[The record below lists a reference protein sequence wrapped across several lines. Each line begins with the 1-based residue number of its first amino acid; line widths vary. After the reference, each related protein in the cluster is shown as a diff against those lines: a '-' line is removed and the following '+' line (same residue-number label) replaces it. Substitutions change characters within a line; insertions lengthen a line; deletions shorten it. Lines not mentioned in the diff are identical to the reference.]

1 MAELSQIKMPNN
13 TTYDLKDATAR
24 QELLSKQ
31 DLIQIDPAGSVV
43 PDNGEIIVDNGA
55 IKIGDGET
63 TVSDLTSIG
72 GVEVIRL

>member
-24 QELLSKQ
+24 QGLASKQ

-43 PDNGEIIVDNGA
+43 PSDGEIVVDSGT
-55 IKIGDGET
+55 IKIGDGTT
-63 TVSDLTSIG
+63 TVANLSSIG
-72 GVEVIRL
+72 AVEVIRL